1 MTINNVQFNIIQLL
15 SNREKEKKNKS
26 HGKKIR
32 DKTYIFMDGINLW
45 S

>member
-26 HGKKIR
+26 HGKKDQRNTKLI
-32 DKTYIFMDGINLW
+32 YLW
-45 S
+45 TE